1 MPTGAG
7 FDAEARAIGE
17 LATSGVC
24 KNLMHLFHLMETA
37 KKPAVSDHA
46 LVRYCENVYKMDFE
60 PLRDKILTP
69 KNVKLIN
76 NGAASIKVE
85 GGKFTIANKCITT
98 FIPD

>member
-1 MPTGAG
+1 MAKTINKRKFIYKEPRIPKKQRTTVNTA
-7 FDAEARAIGE
+7 
-17 LATSGVC
+17 LTC
-24 KNLMHLFHLMETA
+24 K

-46 LVRYCENVYKMDFE
+46 LVRYCENVFKMDFE

-76 NGAASIKVE
+76 NGAASIKVD